1 VKGIPNREKKFLN
14 TLLVNRVE
22 RSKLCLAIEEKK
34 IWEEGK
40 SGLHRHFNDYQS
52 KCYGRSERF

>member
-1 VKGIPNREKKFLN
+1 LG
-14 TLLVNRVE
+14 
-22 RSKLCLAIEEKK
+22 LAIEEKK